1 MADEEVA
8 LTIRML
14 AALEFV
20 PPNDVIDLFD
30 TFADYSRDVYGQDLE
45 DMLDY
50 FEDNYISRFRHN
62 APRKRPAFN
71 IETWNMFHRTDNEL
85 PRTNNTV
92 EGSHRGFQSHVKT
105 CHPSFWKFIV
115 IMKQEEGLVWAGVL
129 KNQGGH
135 APLPQRRRYA
145 DNHAR
150 ILRIVDD
157 YANRGK
163 MNYLPS
169 IAHNIDFWEHFQFFF
184 ILSVLFLWN
193 L

>member
-62 APRKRPAFN
+62 APRKRPTFN
-71 IETWNMFHRTDNEL
+71 IET
-85 PRTNNTV
+85 
-92 EGSHRGFQSHVKT
+92 
-105 CHPSFWKFIV
+105 
-115 IMKQEEGLVWAGVL
+115 
-129 KNQGGH
+129 
-135 APLPQRRRYA
+135 
-145 DNHAR
+145 
-150 ILRIVDD
+150 
-157 YANRGK
+157 
-163 MNYLPS
+163 
-169 IAHNIDFWEHFQFFF
+169 
-184 ILSVLFLWN
+184 
-193 L
+193 